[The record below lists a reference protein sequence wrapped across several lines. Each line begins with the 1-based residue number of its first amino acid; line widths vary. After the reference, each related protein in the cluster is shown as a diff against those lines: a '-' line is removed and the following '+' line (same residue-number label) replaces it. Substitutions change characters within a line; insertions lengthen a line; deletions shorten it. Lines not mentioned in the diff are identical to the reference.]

1 MTTKLRQKY
10 AKIAHIL
17 ILCGYGDILY
27 VHVQHGFRDW
37 RS

>member
-17 ILCGYGDILY
+17 IRCGYGDILY
-27 VHVQHGFRDW
+27 VQHGFGDW

>member
-17 ILCGYGDILY
+17 VLCGYRDILY
-27 VHVQHGFRDW
+27 VQHGFQDW
-37 RS
+37 QS